1 MNHQGLQQVLIK
13 DLFTLTVRTAWLKQ
27 DKTSSTRK
35 ELKRQLT
42 LEKNARILFNK
53 ECYNLWGI
61 HFTSFGLYL
70 VCTTPHYSREYQN
83 ALVLRIS
90 NNGRLEH
97 EYTNNEKNEPLFS
110 RPVNVCEN
118 RLNQNICVSDID
130 CKVIVLTSSGVT
142 QAISPLY
149 ADHLLIHA
157 ESRVMNKETFQ
168 QQILIIM

>member
-1 MNHQGLQQVLIK
+1 MK
-13 DLFTLTVRTAWLKQ
+13 ETLTVENEPQGLTIGFN
-27 DKTSSTRK
+27 
-35 ELKRQLT
+35 KRLVYSDSQNGVV
-42 LEKNARILFNK
+42 EIGQNIINEKGIEKAINVGKNARILFNK

-157 ESRVMNKETFQ
+157 ESRVMNKETF
-168 QQILIIM
+168 